1 MVMAR
6 DPGETNGTI
15 GPASGVV
22 KLTPAEAAVV
32 AHLARGLTN
41 PEIAAALGKSVGTVK
56 GQLAK
61 VYRKLGVKNRI
72 RLMML
77 FRP

>member
-1 MVMAR
+1 MAR
-6 DPGETNGTI
+6 DPGETNGTT

-32 AHLARGLTN
+32 ALVARGLTN
-41 PEIAAALGKSVGTVK
+41 AEIAATLGKSVGTVK

-61 VYRKLGVKNRI
+61 VYRKLAVRNRI
-72 RLMML
+72 RLMMM
-77 FRP
+77 FRA